1 MAGRIAARAAC
12 WEGSAISS
20 AATAEPLRG
29 AARGTPVLETGRLR
43 LRPRVE
49 DDAEALF
56 PTFADAEL
64 MTWWTE
70 PAHQSVAETRA
81 SLARTREDWRSWA
94 ITRKGDDTAIGFVAA
109 GEKRQGNV
117 TELGYMLARA
127 HWGSGIAAEAV
138 AAVIDRI
145 FAEGQRR
152 VFADTDPE
160 NMHSR
165 GLLERLGF
173 KLEGVLRAE
182 WETHI
187 GVRDTT
193 LYGLLEEDWQW
204 PRRT

>member
-1 MAGRIAARAAC
+1 M
-12 WEGSAISS
+12 
-20 AATAEPLRG
+20 ATAEPLRG
-29 AARGTPVLETGRLR
+29 AARGIPVLETERLR
-43 LRPRVE
+43 LRMRTA

-56 PTFADAEL
+56 PGYADADV
-64 MTWWTE
+64 MQWWSHA
-70 PAHQSVAETRA
+70 PHQSVEETRTVFA
-81 SLARTREDWRSWA
+81 EPFKDWRAWT
-94 ITRKGDDTAIGFVAA
+94 ITLKRDDRVAGFVAA

-117 TELGYMLARA
+117 TEIGYMLLRE
-127 HWGSGIAAEAV
+127 HWGTGIAAEAV
-138 AAVIDRI
+138 AAVIDQI

-160 NMHSR
+160 NVQSR

-173 KLEGVLRAE
+173 KLEGHLRAE

-193 LYGLLEEDWQW
+193 LYGLLREDWQW